1 MASRTKQK
9 EEARARRIA
18 EERAATERARRQRR
32 TRMLG
37 GVLAGAIVVVVI
49 AIIVS
54 SSGGGSKGA
63 PAPTSSAA
71 KQSASTVASLL
82 SGIPQSGMRLGSSKA
97 QVVVTEFGDLQCP
110 ICRDFSLG
118 AEKQLISN
126 DVRSGKVQL
135 VYKSLETATGNG
147 PDPGVFPTQQA
158 AAYAAGLQGKGW
170 DYVLLFYREQGT
182 ENTAYVT
189 PNYLNG
195 LAKQISGLS
204 YAKWSSDRGSSS
216 LLSRVTAEEQ
226 LAQTLGLNSTPAI
239 TVQGPKGEAQP
250 IIGDTDYNTLE
261 SAINSVK

>member
-1 MASRTKQK
+1 
-9 EEARARRIA
+9 
-18 EERAATERARRQRR
+18 
-32 TRMLG
+32 
-37 GVLAGAIVVVVI
+37 
-49 AIIVS
+49 
-54 SSGGGSKGA
+54 
-63 PAPTSSAA
+63 
-71 KQSASTVASLL
+71 
-82 SGIPQSGMRLGSSKA
+82 MRLGSSKA
-97 QVVVTEFGDLQCP
+97 NVVVTEFGDLQCP
-110 ICRDFSLG
+110 ICRDFALG
-118 AEKQLISN
+118 TENQLISN

-170 DYVLLFYREQGT
+170 NYVLLFYREQGT

-195 LAKQISGLS
+195 LAKQISGLN